1 MVFFISW
8 VITIILIAALVRPR
22 MSTVV
27 QCLSFTCSYNRQ
39 GQCCKERISVYDNM
53 VKGLC
58 YDHTEDMR
66 ERILEPMAR
75 KGMTFK
81 HLESSPT
88 EFSGVCEGQIKRRA
102 NRKDRPTRWLN

>member
-8 VITIILIAALVRPR
+8 VFTLILIGALIRPG

-27 QCLSFTCSYNRQ
+27 RCRSLTCSHNRQ
-39 GQCCKERISVYDNM
+39 GRCSKGKISVYDNM

-66 ERILEPMAR
+66 KRILEPMAR

-81 HLESSPT
+81 HLESREENSSRVVVKP
-88 EFSGVCEGQIKRRA
+88 IKPWIRRF
-102 NRKDRPTRWLN
+102 